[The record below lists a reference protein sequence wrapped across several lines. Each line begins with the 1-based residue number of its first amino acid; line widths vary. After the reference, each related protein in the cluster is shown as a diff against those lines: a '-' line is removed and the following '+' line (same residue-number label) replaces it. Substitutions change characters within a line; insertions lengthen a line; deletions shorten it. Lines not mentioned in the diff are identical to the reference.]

1 MSIRFKKGLAAVL
14 CFVLVVATAF
24 TGNWITGKA
33 AATGNVPVNVIP
45 NIENADGKNFNLDW
59 EVYDQNGTHQ
69 GGNVIHFDQS
79 KNNVVQTNSLNA
91 IDGGYVIFKL
101 QTAGCTTNG
110 ISLRISTNNSPS
122 NLSGNDVNALTEND
136 GYRIDFSEV
145 NDVIEFTVNLS
156 GNTQQGPPPAG
167 GEQDPP
173 PGNEGPSNVKLD
185 MTINGEKHEKV
196 TGDSIINLAGSFDID
211 ALTYTIDKV
220 YTDEHPEG
228 IVLTNVGNKSG
239 VTDSQGRNPLAIQ
252 TIDSTKNSVTLN
264 WEYHVEDDPA
274 NSGAPGFYI
283 INVTIA
289 GKGYEGMKIDAGAK
303 PDMYDDTVYTDTVD
317 IGSSTAD
324 APAKTAVYYGNDA
337 IDLSTVDGAKNISRI
352 EVVTG
357 TNPKAVTITGTS
369 VKFNSPYYASIPLQ
383 VTLSD
388 GTIGYVTVDRL
399 GLELGDYGNTG
410 NTNHG
415 SQPGTAISSAPGAG
429 EKNIIATFYYDA
441 AQSYQDYNIVANLV
455 FANGSTKTV
464 VVAGYGETACI
475 DPTLKGGDYLV
486 WSGKASEE
494 PVSVS
499 VTAVKAGATSGSA
512 FGGACFG
519 AGTGVSKTFR

>member
-1 MSIRFKKGLAAVL
+1 M
-14 CFVLVVATAF
+14 
-24 TGNWITGKA
+24 
-33 AATGNVPVNVIP
+33 
-45 NIENADGKNFNLDW
+45 
-59 EVYDQNGTHQ
+59 
-69 GGNVIHFDQS
+69 
-79 KNNVVQTNSLNA
+79 
-91 IDGGYVIFKL
+91 
-101 QTAGCTTNG
+101 
-110 ISLRISTNNSPS
+110 
-122 NLSGNDVNALTEND
+122 
-136 GYRIDFSEV
+136 
-145 NDVIEFTVNLS
+145 
-156 GNTQQGPPPAG
+156 
-167 GEQDPP
+167 
-173 PGNEGPSNVKLD
+173 
-185 MTINGEKHEKV
+185 
-196 TGDSIINLAGSFDID
+196 
-211 ALTYTIDKV
+211 
-220 YTDEHPEG
+220 
-228 IVLTNVGNKSG
+228 
-239 VTDSQGRNPLAIQ
+239 
-252 TIDSTKNSVTLN
+252 
-264 WEYHVEDDPA
+264 
-274 NSGAPGFYI
+274 
-283 INVTIA
+283 
-289 GKGYEGMKIDAGAK
+289 
-303 PDMYDDTVYTDTVD
+303 
-317 IGSSTAD
+317 
-324 APAKTAVYYGNDA
+324 
-337 IDLSTVDGAKNISRI
+337 DGAKNISKI

-369 VKFNSPYYASIPLQ
+369 VKFNSPYYTSIPLQ

-464 VVAGYGETACI
+464 VVAGSGETACI

>member
-45 NIENADGKNFNLDW
+45 HIENADGKHFNLDW
-59 EVYDQNGTHQ
+59 EVYDRNGTHQ
-69 GGNVIHFDQS
+69 GGNVINFDQS

-91 IDGGYVIFKL
+91 IEGGYVIFKL

-136 GYRIDFSEV
+136 GYRIDFSGV
-145 NDVIEFTVNLS
+145 NDVIEFTMNLS
-156 GNTQQGPPPAG
+156 GNPQQDPPPAG

-196 TGDSIINLAGSFDID
+196 TGDSIINLAGAFDID
-211 ALTYTIDKV
+211 TLTYTIDKV
-220 YTDEHPEG
+220 YNDDFPEG
-228 IVLTNVGNKSG
+228 KALINVGNKSG
-239 VTDSQGRNPLAIQ
+239 VTDPQGRNPLAIQ

-264 WEYHVEDDPA
+264 WEYHVEDDPT
-274 NSGAPGFYI
+274 NSGAPRFYI

-337 IDLSTVDGAKNISRI
+337 IDLSTVDGAKNISKI

-357 TNPKAVTITGTS
+357 TNPKAVTITG
-369 VKFNSPYYASIPLQ
+369 
-383 VTLSD
+383 
-388 GTIGYVTVDRL
+388 
-399 GLELGDYGNTG
+399 
-410 NTNHG
+410 
-415 SQPGTAISSAPGAG
+415 
-429 EKNIIATFYYDA
+429 
-441 AQSYQDYNIVANLV
+441 
-455 FANGSTKTV
+455 
-464 VVAGYGETACI
+464 
-475 DPTLKGGDYLV
+475 
-486 WSGKASEE
+486 
-494 PVSVS
+494 
-499 VTAVKAGATSGSA
+499 
-512 FGGACFG
+512 
-519 AGTGVSKTFR
+519 

>member
-211 ALTYTIDKV
+211 TLTYTIDKV

-239 VTDSQGRNPLAIQ
+239 VTDSQGRNPLVIQ

-337 IDLSTVDGAKNISRI
+337 IDLSTVDGAKNISKI

-486 WSGKASEE
+486 WSGKADEA
-494 PVSVS
+494 PVSAS
-499 VTAVKAGATSGSA
+499 VTAVKAGATAGSA

>member
-1 MSIRFKKGLAAVL
+1 MSNAKKILA
-14 CFVLVVATAF
+14 VLVVMMLAVTGVCANGIAT
-24 TGNWITGKA
+24 KA
-33 AATGNVPVNVIP
+33 QEGGGERSYSV
-45 NIENADGKNFNLDW
+45 DFGNLDGERKASFTVGETSVTAQLPDGVSVSGAVATLTDSTEITLSNFDPETM
-59 EVYDQNGTHQ
+59 EVA
-69 GGNVIHFDQS
+69 
-79 KNNVVQTNSLNA
+79 VVADDDFSTTLAVQDNKTKLSDRHS
-91 IDGGYVIFKL
+91 DGIPDNIKFIIRAK
-101 QTAGCTTNG
+101 Q
-110 ISLRISTNNSPS
+110 P
-122 NLSGNDVNALTEND
+122 SGNPGD
-136 GYRIDFSEV
+136 
-145 NDVIEFTVNLS
+145 
-156 GNTQQGPPPAG
+156 PAG
-167 GEQDPP
+167 PEVGRQTF
-173 PGNEGPSNVKLD
+173 LD
-185 MTINGEKHEKV
+185 VTVNGEKFSKV
-196 TGDSIINLAGSFDID
+196 GGNSIINLAGSFDID
-211 ALTYTIDKV
+211 TLTYTIDKV

-264 WEYHVEDDPA
+264 WEYHVEDDPT

-317 IGSSTAD
+317 IGLSTAD

-337 IDLSTVDGAKNISRI
+337 IDLSTVDGAKNISKI

-388 GTIGYVTVDRL
+388 GTIGYLTVDRL
-399 GLELGDYGNTG
+399 GLELRDYGNTG
-410 NTNHG
+410 TTLHG
-415 SQPGTAISSAPGAG
+415 SHVGTSISSAPGAG

-441 AQSYQDYNIVANLV
+441 AQSYSDYNIVANLV

-464 VVAGYGETACI
+464 VVAGYDEKTCET
-475 DPTLKGGDYLV
+475 DSRLKGGDYLV
-486 WSGKASEE
+486 WSGKADEA
-494 PVSVS
+494 PVSAS